1 MVSFSSPRNPPA
13 GGNSFEGN
21 AAFLCDLPVF
31 QYGTIKLE
39 PDCADIVGGQK
50 HAVKL
55 IYSALNQAYDQIE
68 PDECKWEGITCN
80 KRGNIINITLGK
92 FVVVQSLC

>member
-1 MVSFSSPRNPPA
+1 MKFTLSQNPPA
-13 GGNSFEGN
+13 GGNFFEGN
-21 AAFLCDLPVF
+21 VAFLCDLPVF
-31 QYGTIKLE
+31 HYDIDDFE
-39 PDCADIVGGQK
+39 PDCADIVGQK
-50 HAVKL
+50 DAVKL
-55 IYSALNQAYDQIE
+55 IYSALNQAHDQIE